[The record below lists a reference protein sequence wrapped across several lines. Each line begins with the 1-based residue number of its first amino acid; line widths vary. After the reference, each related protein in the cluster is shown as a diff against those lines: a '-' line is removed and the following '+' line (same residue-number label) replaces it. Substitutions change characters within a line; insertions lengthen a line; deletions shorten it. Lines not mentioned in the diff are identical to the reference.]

1 LFHPPIP
8 AGVLTNRSTTAVVK
22 TAGRTISIF
31 ANRCV
36 IPSTLFTD
44 PMIPPHSIAVS
55 VMAEG
60 KQYRGVISQQ
70 KAVTEAILQGVDQ
83 KARDEPAPTVGCLPR
98 ATADRLQYF
107 FAAYSDGLGDLTDF
121 ESILDS
127 TVD

>member
-44 PMIPPHSIAVS
+44 PMIPPHSIEVS

-60 KQYRGVISQQ
+60 KHI
-70 KAVTEAILQGVDQ
+70 AV
-83 KARDEPAPTVGCLPR
+83 
-98 ATADRLQYF
+98 
-107 FAAYSDGLGDLTDF
+107 
-121 ESILDS
+121 
-127 TVD
+127 